1 MSRDFTVFDCAQR
14 SPEWFIA
21 RAGLVTGSK
30 AKMVFMKDGTAGRDD
45 YILQLALE
53 RMTGL
58 IEPEPF
64 FNADMK
70 RGVEK
75 EPWCR
80 LTTEINYGVTI
91 RQTGFVRHNTMKIGM
106 SFDGD
111 INDFESFAEFKMPKS
126 KTHVNYM
133 RAKTLPADY
142 KPQVMHGHLVS
153 GAKHSIFCSGD
164 DRLPDGLDLF
174 YIESN
179 VNDLP
184 MDEYSKA
191 LNKFLNQVSNMEA
204 ELRLLQK
211 GKL

>member
-1 MSRDFTVFDCAQR
+1 MTRNFTIVDCAQR
-14 SPEWFIA
+14 SPEWFAA
-21 RAGLVTGSK
+21 RAGRLTGSK
-30 AKMVFMKDGTAGRDD
+30 AAVVYMGEKTAGRAD

-53 RMTGL
+53 RLTGL

-75 EPWCR
+75 EPWVR
-80 LTTEINYGVTI
+80 LTTEVAYGVTI
-91 RQTGFVRHNTMKIGM
+91 RQTGFVRHNSKMIGM

-126 KTHVNYM
+126 KTHINYM
-133 RAKTLPADY
+133 RAKVLPADY
-142 KPQVMHGHLVS
+142 KAQVMHGHLVS

-164 DRLPDGLDLF
+164 DRLPVGLDLF
-174 YIESN
+174 YVETN

-184 MDEYSKA
+184 MDDYSRA
-191 LNKFLNQVSNMEA
+191 VDKFLNQVSDMEA
-204 ELRLLQK
+204 ELRLLQQ